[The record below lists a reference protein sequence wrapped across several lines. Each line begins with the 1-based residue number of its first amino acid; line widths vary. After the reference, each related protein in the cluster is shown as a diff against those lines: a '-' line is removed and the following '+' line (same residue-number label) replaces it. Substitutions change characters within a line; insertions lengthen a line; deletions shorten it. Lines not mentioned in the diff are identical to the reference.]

1 MNRDLSKFEPPKAE
15 PDGLT
20 KKLFGSRNDILANRF
35 GIPMEKEP
43 AEMPFTEDQ
52 FFRISTNVRIL
63 SRNLH
68 KEGYGELQE
77 SINQLLDYAGSC
89 HDKFADQFRHNP
101 RARRICPNP
110 KCHSIYAYFYE
121 DFLYCP
127 KCGTKLE
134 TGCKRKE
141 NK

>member
-1 MNRDLSKFEPPKAE
+1 MNRDLSKFGPPKTE

-20 KKLFGSRNDILANRF
+20 KKLFGL
-35 GIPMEKEP
+35 PMKREP
-43 AEMPFTEDQ
+43 AKIPFTEDQ
-52 FFRISTNVRIL
+52 FFRISTNTRIL

-68 KEGYGELQE
+68 KEGYSELQE
-77 SINQLLDYAGSC
+77 SIDQLLDYAGSC
-89 HDKFADQFRHNP
+89 HDKFADQFHHNP

-110 KCHSIYAYFYE
+110 ECHGIYAYFYD

-134 TGCKRKE
+134 TGSKE
-141 NK
+141 N

>member
-1 MNRDLSKFEPPKAE
+1 MS
-15 PDGLT
+15 
-20 KKLFGSRNDILANRF
+20 DI
-35 GIPMEKEP
+35 
-43 AEMPFTEDQ
+43 PFTEDQ
-52 FFRISTNVRIL
+52 FFRITTNVRIL

-77 SINQLLDYAGSC
+77 SIDQLLDYAGSC
-89 HDKFADQFRHNP
+89 HDKFADQFHHNP

-110 KCHSIYAYFYE
+110 ECHGIYAYFYE

-134 TGCKRKE
+134 TGV